1 MSDQL
6 KMWLHR
12 TCAVTH
18 NVTSSLELASGAMRC
33 DLLDGQM
40 TDQSGQ
46 AVAPANLSASLE
58 QEQEPLTNAISG
70 LPGSI
75 SSASAA
81 LTLSLVN
88 KLKQQLDTDGLTL
101 FKLTWKEK
109 TTPARRLVY
118 RLQASARRT
127 SDNDYGS
134 WRSPQHSDGEGGV
147 MEIRKGTAGHY
158 KLRDEAHLASWAT
171 TTTRDYKDTGNLANS
186 MTRQDGKE
194 RNDTIPR
201 QAFGMTATG
210 FPAATEKS
218 AQLNPAHSRWLM
230 GLPPEWDVCAP
241 TVMPSS
247 RRSRKQ

>member
-40 TDQSGQ
+40 TGQSGQ
-46 AVAPANLSASLE
+46 EVAPANPLASLE
-58 QEQEPLTNAISG
+58 QEQEPLTNATSG
-70 LPGSI
+70 PLGSI

-81 LTLSLVN
+81 LTLSLAN
-88 KLKQQLDTDGLTL
+88 KLKRQLDTDGLTL

-109 TTPARRLVY
+109 TTPAGRLVY

-127 SDNDYGS
+127 FDNDYGS

-210 FPAATEKS
+210 FPAVTEKP
-218 AQLNPAHSRWLM
+218 ARLNPAHSRWLM
-230 GLPPEWDVCAP
+230 GLPPEWDACAP

-247 RRSRKQ
+247 RKSRKQ